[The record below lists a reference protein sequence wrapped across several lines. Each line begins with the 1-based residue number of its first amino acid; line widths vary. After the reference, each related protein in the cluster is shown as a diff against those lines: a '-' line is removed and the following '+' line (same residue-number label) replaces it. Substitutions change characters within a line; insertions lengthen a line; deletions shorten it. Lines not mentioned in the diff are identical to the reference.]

1 MVGMGFMI
9 RLILILV
16 FISGCGNL
24 PIAYLQNFSSVN
36 DVIFGFPEYEI
47 TNEIYDSYENSFMK
61 IRFGRGPH
69 AILILAYINDDIYEY
84 ESVGIPFFSSF
95 GKEILSQLNK

>member
-61 IRFGRGPH
+61 IRF
-69 AILILAYINDDIYEY
+69 AISATSIIHHVPEG
-84 ESVGIPFFSSF
+84 VPRVC
-95 GKEILSQLNK
+95 LSPRQAWRRPMT